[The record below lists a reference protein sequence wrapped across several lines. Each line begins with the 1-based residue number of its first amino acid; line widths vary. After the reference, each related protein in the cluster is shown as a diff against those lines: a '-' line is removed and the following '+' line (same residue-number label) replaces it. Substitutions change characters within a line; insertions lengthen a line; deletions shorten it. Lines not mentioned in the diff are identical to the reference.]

1 MGGGACAHAR
11 HRQVFYPI
19 NCRLQIAAYR
29 KFRYIPSDFS
39 PPPPGELVLPMERLV
54 TPCLCN
60 YSNNRGPTRICPSV
74 RLFLTR
80 AGPCGTARRR
90 LYKKRPPP
98 GTRGQFMSRSEA
110 ARGRPRLRRSPRR
123 GPDARPG
130 PREKAVSTTGKATSS
145 IAMMRRRASAV
156 AAVAA
161 LGILERRFT
170 CCRRRMIAN
179 TASTTLALHRLL
191 PYTG

>member
-1 MGGGACAHAR
+1 MQNAKCGASHE
-11 HRQVFYPI
+11 VTTLIKFYPWSAWSLPA
-19 NCRLQIAAYR
+19 CVTTQI
-29 KFRYIPSDFS
+29 I
-39 PPPPGELVLPMERLV
+39 GILLVYVR
-54 TPCLCN
+54 
-60 YSNNRGPTRICPSV
+60 PSV
-74 RLFLTR
+74 RLFLTG
-80 AGPCGTARRR
+80 AGPCGSARRR

-130 PREKAVSTTGKATSS
+130 PREKAVSTTAKATSS
-145 IAMMRRRASAV
+145 ISMMRRRASAM

-170 CCRRRMIAN
+170 CCRRRMIAKG
-179 TASTTLALHRLL
+179 L
-191 PYTG
+191 